1 MDDMI
6 GCAKRELLMRKRVYP
21 RWVADDRMT
30 QEKADQEIAFMAAIL
45 EHLLKVAGRR
55 EEKNERHPGRSLF
68 RGNG

>member
-1 MDDMI
+1 MSERFVSMDDMI

-30 QEKADQEIAFMAAIL
+30 QEKADKEIAFMAAIL

-55 EEKNERHPGRSLF
+55 EENLL
-68 RGNG
+68 